1 MMSLLLD
8 HTSPENCMHKTNT
21 TVNPYYAAT
30 VREIKGGL
38 RVTEIGHLIVVG
50 VL

>member
-30 VREIKGGL
+30 VREIKGGFL
-38 RVTEIGHLIVVG
+38 TAIGHLIVVG